1 MGQYQLSVNAAGVQD
16 FEGLSGTGIVNESWL
31 FTGDRPAVAGLTGFT
46 SNRLNTSINNPITV
60 TFTEAINPSSFDF
73 NDLFLNRDGGGD
85 LIKNT
90 VNIIQ
95 IDATTYQISN
105 LGDLTNVDGEYT
117 FLVNARGVTD
127 TDGNTGIGAKGF
139 TWALNTNAPKLQ
151 SITDVTSPRNTK
163 VSSLDIAFSKAID
176 STTFDLSDI
185 ILTRD
190 GTTNLITSSTNLTQV
205 NDTTYRLNGL
215 TGLQSTDGNYS
226 LAVVGSGIQDTNG
239 NIVTNS
245 LTETWTLD
253 TIAPNTATNI
263 QITNGV
269 VNPSGQIRVN
279 STSIN
284 ITGSLNETGLKVYV
298 RDKNL
303 NQSLAQATVSG
314 TSFNAAVQLSGA
326 GARELEIQVV
336 DAAGNTTTTA
346 LNLFADVTKPAI
358 TQFLNLPTSTPNPVN
373 SIDVQFSEQINL
385 STFDKSDITLT
396 RDGVTL
402 TLPNTVTVEN
412 ISGTTYRIKGLGD
425 LTNTPGTYSLQ
436 VNATTIQD
444 NAGNSGDAPKTATFT
459 IASPTTPG
467 ITLTQT
473 GGNTAVTEGGN
484 ADTYSLVLKTQPTAD
499 VTINL
504 AVGNQITTNKTT
516 FTFTTAN
523 WNLPQTI
530 TVTAVNDTT
539 PEGNHTATITHSISS
554 SDNNYNSLT
563 LPNINVAIQDND
575 VEIRGTVWNDING
588 DGIKGNGEPTLPSWT
603 VYLDTN
609 NNNLLDTGE
618 TSTLSDSQGTY
629 TFNDLR
635 PGNYNVAQVV
645 QDGWKQTYPVINITT
660 TASTAEIFTPSDPLS
675 ITSNTQATTATNL
688 INLDDFQADTRFANI
703 KGQGYTTVII
713 DTGIDLDHPFFGA
726 DNNNDG
732 IADKI
737 IYQYDFA
744 DKDNNASDKNG
755 HGSHIASIAANIAPN
770 ANIIALK
777 VFKDNG
783 AGYFSDLEAAL
794 QWVNQNADTY
804 NIASVN
810 LSVGDSQ
817 NWSTANARY
826 GIGDELAAIAS
837 QNIIIAAAAGN
848 NFYQFNSNPGLAYPA
863 ADPNTISVGAIWA
876 DSFGTNKT
884 FSGGATDYTT
894 GGDAIA
900 SFSQRHPSLLDVF
913 APGIFITGAN
923 ATGGTQSMG
932 GTSQATPFISGIAV
946 LAQQIAQEKLG
957 RELTLTEFRTLL
969 NNTSDLIN
977 DGDDENDNVTNTGLD
992 YSRINLLALA
1002 EGILNLNS
1010 QAPNPGNS
1018 NPNSNSSNDPLYLP
1032 SGSVKLTHTVTLTA
1046 GQIATDIDFGNQRLN
1061 NAPILGN
1068 AIADQTA
1075 TEDAI
1080 FTFTIPT
1087 NTFIDVDAGDI
1098 LSYTATLENGLVL
1111 PSWLTFNATTRTFS
1125 GTPTNSEVGS
1135 LNIKI
1140 TATDKAGATATD
1152 SFAITVANTND
1163 APTLGN
1169 AIADQTA
1176 TEDAIFTFTIPT
1188 NTFIDVDADDILSYT
1203 ATLENGLVLP
1213 SWLTFNANTR
1223 TFSGTPTNSE
1233 VGSLNIKITAT
1244 DKAGVTATDTFA
1256 ITVANTND
1264 APILG
1269 SAIADQTATE
1279 GQPFNFT
1286 FPANTFNDFDAGD
1299 TLTYSAKLENGN
1311 TLPTWL
1317 TFDTVTRSFSGT
1329 PTDTASG
1336 TYNLTITATDTAG
1349 ATVADTF
1356 TLNVINVV
1364 NGTTNSETIN
1374 GTNSND
1380 NINAGDG
1387 NDTVNGGAGN
1397 DIIDGGAGSDRLV
1410 GGTGDDTYIVDN
1422 SRDVVVEAAGEGR
1435 DTVKSSAN
1443 HTLTTNVEDLLL
1455 TGTGNITGT
1464 GNELDNTI
1472 TGNSGNNILKGLGGN
1487 DILLGG
1493 AGNDT
1498 LVGGAG
1504 NDILTGGN
1512 GADQF
1517 LFGSGA
1523 AFNSTAFGVDSLT
1536 DFSKGIDKI
1545 ALSKSSFTA
1554 LSGVINTTL
1563 SNSDFATINA
1573 TVTEEISLAGGS
1585 SAKIVYNSATG
1596 NLIYN
1601 QNSTSAGLG
1610 SGGLFATLAETLP
1623 NLSASDFF
1631 VQT

>member
-1 MGQYQLSVNAAGVQD
+1 M
-16 FEGLSGTGIVNESWL
+16 
-31 FTGDRPAVAGLTGFT
+31 
-46 SNRLNTSINNPITV
+46 
-60 TFTEAINPSSFDF
+60 
-73 NDLFLNRDGGGD
+73 
-85 LIKNT
+85 
-90 VNIIQ
+90 
-95 IDATTYQISN
+95 
-105 LGDLTNVDGEYT
+105 
-117 FLVNARGVTD
+117 
-127 TDGNTGIGAKGF
+127 
-139 TWALNTNAPKLQ
+139 
-151 SITDVTSPRNTK
+151 
-163 VSSLDIAFSKAID
+163 
-176 STTFDLSDI
+176 
-185 ILTRD
+185 
-190 GTTNLITSSTNLTQV
+190 
-205 NDTTYRLNGL
+205 
-215 TGLQSTDGNYS
+215 
-226 LAVVGSGIQDTNG
+226 
-239 NIVTNS
+239 
-245 LTETWTLD
+245 
-253 TIAPNTATNI
+253 
-263 QITNGV
+263 
-269 VNPSGQIRVN
+269 
-279 STSIN
+279 
-284 ITGSLNETGLKVYV
+284 
-298 RDKNL
+298 
-303 NQSLAQATVSG
+303 
-314 TSFNAAVQLSGA
+314 
-326 GARELEIQVV
+326 
-336 DAAGNTTTTA
+336 
-346 LNLFADVTKPAI
+346 
-358 TQFLNLPTSTPNPVN
+358 
-373 SIDVQFSEQINL
+373 
-385 STFDKSDITLT
+385 
-396 RDGVTL
+396 
-402 TLPNTVTVEN
+402 TVEY
-412 ISGTTYRIKGLGD
+412 ISGTTYRINGLDD
-425 LTNTPGTYSLQ
+425 LTNIPGTYSLH
-436 VNATTIQD
+436 VNATTTQD

-459 IASPTTPG
+459 IASPATPG

-473 GGNTAVTEGGN
+473 GGNTAVTEGDN
-484 ADTYSLVLKTQPTAD
+484 TDTYSLVLKTQPTAD

-516 FTFTTAN
+516 LTFTSAN

-539 PEGNHTATITHSISS
+539 PEGNHTATITHSITSI
-554 SDNNYNSLT
+554 DNNYNSLT

-588 DGIKGNGEPTLPSWT
+588 DGIKGNGEPTLPNWT

-609 NNNLLDTGE
+609 NNNLLDAGE

-645 QDGWKQTYPVINITT
+645 QDGWKQTYPIINITT

-675 ITSNTQATTATNL
+675 ITSNTPATTATNL
-688 INLDDFQADTRFANI
+688 INLDDFQADTRFTNI

-732 IADKI
+732 IGDRI

-755 HGSHIASIAANIAPN
+755 HGSHIASIAASIAPN

-794 QWVNQNADTY
+794 QWVNQNAETY

-876 DSFGTNKT
+876 DSFGSNKT
-884 FSGGATDYTT
+884 FNGGATDYKT
-894 GGDAIA
+894 GEDAIA

-923 ATGGTQSMG
+923 ATGGTQTMG

-957 RELTLTEFRTLL
+957 RELTLGEFRSLL

-977 DGDDENDNVTNTGLD
+977 DGDNENDNVTNTGLN
-992 YSRINLLALA
+992 YPRVNLLALA
-1002 EGILNLNS
+1002 EGILKLNS
-1010 QAPNPGNS
+1010 QAPNPSNS
-1018 NPNSNSSNDPLYLP
+1018 NPNSNSSDDPLYLP
-1032 SGSVKLTHTVTLTA
+1032 SGSVKLTHTVTLAA

-1061 NAPILGN
+1061 NAP
-1068 AIADQTA
+1068 
-1075 TEDAI
+1075 
-1080 FTFTIPT
+1080 
-1087 NTFIDVDAGDI
+1087 
-1098 LSYTATLENGLVL
+1098 
-1111 PSWLTFNATTRTFS
+1111 
-1125 GTPTNSEVGS
+1125 
-1135 LNIKI
+1135 
-1140 TATDKAGATATD
+1140 
-1152 SFAITVANTND
+1152 
-1163 APTLGN
+1163 TLGN
-1169 AIADQTA
+1169 
-1176 TEDAIFTFTIPT
+1176 
-1188 NTFIDVDADDILSYT
+1188 
-1203 ATLENGLVLP
+1203 
-1213 SWLTFNANTR
+1213 
-1223 TFSGTPTNSE
+1223 
-1233 VGSLNIKITAT
+1233 
-1244 DKAGVTATDTFA
+1244 
-1256 ITVANTND
+1256 
-1264 APILG
+1264 
-1269 SAIADQTATE
+1269 AIADQTATE

-1286 FPANTFNDFDAGD
+1286 FPANTFNDIDAGD
-1299 TLTYSAKLENGN
+1299 ILTYSARLENVN

-1317 TFDTVTRSFSGT
+1317 TFDAVTRSFSGT

-1336 TYNLTITATDTAG
+1336 TYNLTITATDTSG
-1349 ATVADTF
+1349 ASIADTF
-1356 TLNVINVV
+1356 TLNVLNVV

-1422 SRDVVVEAAGEGR
+1422 SRDVIVEAAGEGR
-1435 DTVKSSAN
+1435 DTIKSSAN
-1443 HTLTTNVEDLLL
+1443 HTLTANVEDLVL
-1455 TGTGNITGT
+1455 TGTSNITGT
-1464 GNELDNTI
+1464 GNDLNNTI

-1487 DILLGG
+1487 DILLGA

-1504 NDILTGGN
+1504 NDTLTGGD

-1536 DFSKGIDKI
+1536 DFSQGIDKI
-1545 ALSKSSFTA
+1545 ALSKASFTA
-1554 LSGVINTTL
+1554 LTSVINTILT
-1563 SNSDFATINA
+1563 SSDFATINT
-1573 TVTEEISLAGGS
+1573 TVTEEISIAGGS
-1585 SAKIVYNSATG
+1585 SARIVYNSATS
-1596 NLIYN
+1596 NLLYN
-1601 QNSTSAGLG
+1601 QNGSSTGLG
-1610 SGGLFATLAETLP
+1610 SGGLFATLTETLP
-1623 NLSASDFF
+1623 NLSANDFF
-1631 VQT
+1631 VQTLAKIYTNSLEVNYKCIR